1 QLSDYLMETAGNVP
15 DKLQPNKDK

>member
-1 QLSDYLMETAGNVP
+1 SDYLMETAGNVP

>member
-1 QLSDYLMETAGNVP
+1 LSDYLMETAGNVP